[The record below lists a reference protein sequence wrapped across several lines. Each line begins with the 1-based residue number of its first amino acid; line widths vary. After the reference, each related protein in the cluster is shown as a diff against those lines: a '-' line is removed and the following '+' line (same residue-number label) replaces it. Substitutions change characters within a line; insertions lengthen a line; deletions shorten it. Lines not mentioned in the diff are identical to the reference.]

1 MKKINLKILIITFLT
16 CLFPIILGVSVYD
29 KLPDQVPIHF
39 DINNNPNNYAS
50 KTFAVL
56 GLPVIMS
63 LIQLFLCVMT
73 DLTDENRE
81 ENKQVS
87 TIVKWVIPTITIVL
101 YIVTLGFALG
111 YNLDIRKIVMILLGI
126 WFIIMGICFPKA
138 KGRIYIHLP
147 GVDDE
152 ETLGK
157 LAKLLGVVFII
168 YGAAFVIST
177 FLKPIVS
184 AILVVF
190 FIIDMIAFSIYGY
203 IKGKDK

>member
-73 DLTDENRE
+73 DLTD
-81 ENKQVS
+81 
-87 TIVKWVIPTITIVL
+87 
-101 YIVTLGFALG
+101 
-111 YNLDIRKIVMILLGI
+111 
-126 WFIIMGICFPKA
+126 
-138 KGRIYIHLP
+138 
-147 GVDDE
+147 
-152 ETLGK
+152 
-157 LAKLLGVVFII
+157 
-168 YGAAFVIST
+168 
-177 FLKPIVS
+177 
-184 AILVVF
+184 
-190 FIIDMIAFSIYGY
+190 
-203 IKGKDK
+203 

>member
-126 WFIIMGICFPKA
+126 WFIIMGMCFPKA

-147 GVDDE
+147 GVDDD

-177 FLKPIVS
+177 FFKPIVS

-203 IKGKDK
+203 IKGK

>member
-87 TIVKWVIPTITIVL
+87 AIFKWVIPTITVAL

-111 YNLDIRKIVMILLGI
+111 YDLDIRKIVMILLGI
-126 WFIIMGICFPKA
+126 WLIIMGLCFPRA

-157 LAKLLGVVFII
+157 LSKLLGVVFML
-168 YGAAFVIST
+168 YGAGFVVST
-177 FLKPIVS
+177 FFKPIVS
-184 AILVVF
+184 AILVIF
-190 FIIDMIAFSIYGY
+190 FIIDMVAFAIYGCM
-203 IKGKDK
+203 KGKK